1 MTSLFLANGYS
12 ENEDRRRFMEYK
24 RNKARRL
31 KTQGV
36 ANSNNGFRKNDGT
49 NRHNLQRIVA
59 IS

>member
-1 MTSLFLANGYS
+1 
-12 ENEDRRRFMEYK
+12 MEYK

-49 NRHNLQRIVA
+49 NRHNLQRIVS